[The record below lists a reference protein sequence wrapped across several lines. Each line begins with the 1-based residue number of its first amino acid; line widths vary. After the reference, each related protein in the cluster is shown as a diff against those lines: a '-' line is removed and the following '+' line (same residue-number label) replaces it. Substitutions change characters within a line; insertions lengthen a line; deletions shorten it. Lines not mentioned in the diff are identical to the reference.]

1 MEPKFWM
8 VLITGLIPLIIGSA
22 WYSPALF
29 GNAWMKASGTSE
41 EKARSG
47 NMLVIFGCVY
57 LFGVMISLMM
67 AQIAIHQNAIY
78 GLFAT
83 APEFKDVSS
92 EISITFNELM
102 TNYGD
107 RHRSFGHGV
116 VHGAFT
122 TVLLIFPI
130 IATVSLFERR
140 GWKYIFLHS
149 GYWLITL
156 MLIGGVLCHFM

>member
-1 MEPKFWM
+1 MEPKYWM

-29 GNAWMKASGTSE
+29 GKTWMKVSDTSE
-41 EKARSG
+41 EKVRSG
-47 NMLVIFGCVY
+47 NMLVIFGSVY
-57 LFGVMISLMM
+57 IFGVLISLMM
-67 AQIAIHQNAIY
+67 AQVAIHQNAIY

-83 APEFKDVSS
+83 APDFQNATS
-92 EISITFNELM
+92 EMSKTFNNLM

-107 RHRSFGHGV
+107 RHRSFGHGA

-130 IATVSLFERR
+130 IAIVALFERR

-149 GYWLITL
+149 GYWLVTL
-156 MLIGGVLCHFM
+156 ILISGVLCHFM